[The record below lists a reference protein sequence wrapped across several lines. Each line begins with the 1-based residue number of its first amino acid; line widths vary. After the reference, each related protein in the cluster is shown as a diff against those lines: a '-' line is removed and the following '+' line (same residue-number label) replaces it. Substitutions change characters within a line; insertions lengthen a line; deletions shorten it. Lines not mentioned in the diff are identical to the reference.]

1 LNSFLS
7 FKYIKF
13 KPKRTFHLIKITSS
27 LQKQLEHERQSRR
40 KLENFIR
47 KQIKAGNVQIGGEG
61 IKNINDLF
69 FKNYEHES
77 SI

>member
-1 LNSFLS
+1 M
-7 FKYIKF
+7 
-13 KPKRTFHLIKITSS
+13 
-27 LQKQLEHERQSRR
+27 EHERQSRR

-77 SI
+77 SIRSEHFIENRTVLHKKISK